1 MDIKIL
7 ASGSS
12 GNAYL
17 IGDGHTL
24 LLLDAGI
31 PFKRIQIG
39 CGFRTSSIDAC
50 LVTHRHGD
58 HAAAIPKLLQRGITV
73 YSNADV
79 AGLYPSVQSV
89 EARREFRIGTFR
101 ILPFEAEHD
110 VPCYGYQVTSE
121 ETGEKLVYITDSAY
135 VRYTFTGLTHIMVEA
150 NYAQEIMIENV
161 RDERV
166 PLSLAERVA
175 GTHMSIETLL
185 DLLRANDMTKVR
197 QIYLLHLSDNNSDA
211 ERFKKLVQ
219 QETGAEVYIA

>member
-1 MDIKIL
+1 MDIKVI

-17 IGDGHTL
+17 IGDGHSR

-31 PFKRIQIG
+31 PFRRIQIG

-50 LVTHRHGD
+50 LITHRHGD
-58 HAAAIPKLLQRGITV
+58 HAAAIPKLIERGIAV

-79 AGLYPSVQSV
+79 AEFYEGVQ
-89 EARREFRIGTFR
+89 EIAALREYTVGTFR

-110 VPCYGYQVTSE
+110 VPCYGYQVTS
-121 ETGEKLVYITDSAY
+121 TKTDEKLVYITDSAY
-135 VRYTFTGLTHIMVEA
+135 VRYTFTGLTHIMIEA
-150 NYAQEIMIENV
+150 NYDEDIMLSNV
-161 RDERV
+161 RDEKI
-166 PLSLAERVA
+166 PFSLAERVA
-175 GTHMSIETLL
+175 GTHMSIDTLI

-211 ERFKKLVQ
+211 EVFKRLVQ

>member
-1 MDIKIL
+1 MDIKII

-17 IGDGHTL
+17 IGDSKTR
-24 LLLDAGI
+24 LLLDAGV
-31 PFKRIQIG
+31 PFNRIQIG
-39 CGFRTSSIDAC
+39 CGFRTSSIDGC

-58 HAAAIPKLLQRGITV
+58 HAAAIPKLLQRGIAV

-79 AGLYPSVQSV
+79 AGLYPGVQQM

-135 VRYTFTGLTHIMVEA
+135 VRYTFSGLTHIMIEA

-166 PLSLAERVA
+166 PLSLAARVME
-175 GTHMSIETLL
+175 THMSIETLL
-185 DLLRANDMTKVR
+185 DLLRSNDMTKVR

-211 ERFKKLVQ
+211 EAFKKMVQ

>member
-1 MDIKIL
+1 MDIKII

-17 IGDGHTL
+17 IGDGHTR

-39 CGFRTSSIDAC
+39 CGFRTSGIDGC

-58 HAAAIPKLLQRGITV
+58 HAAAISKLLQRGITV
-73 YSNADV
+73 YSNEDV
-79 AGLYPSVQSV
+79 AGLYPGVQHV
-89 EARREFRIGTFR
+89 EARREFCIGTFR

-110 VPCYGYQVTSE
+110 VPCFGYQVTSTATDE
-121 ETGEKLVYITDSAY
+121 RLVYITDSAY
-135 VRYTFTGLTHIMVEA
+135 VRYTFTGLTHIMIEA
-150 NYAQEIMIENV
+150 NYDEDIMLGNV
-161 RDERV
+161 RDEKI
-166 PLSLAERVA
+166 PFSLAERVA
-175 GTHMSIETLL
+175 GTHMSIDTLI

-211 ERFKKLVQ
+211 EVFKKLVQ

>member
-1 MDIKIL
+1 MDIKVI

-17 IGDGHTL
+17 IGDGWTR

-39 CGFRTSSIDAC
+39 CGFKTSSIDGC

-58 HAAAIPKLLQRGITV
+58 HAAAIPKLIERGITV

-79 AGLYPSVQSV
+79 AEFYEGVQ
-89 EARREFRIGTFR
+89 ELPALREYTIGTFR
-101 ILPFEAEHD
+101 VLPFDAVHD
-110 VPCYGYQVTSE
+110 VPCYGYQVTSTA
-121 ETGEKLVYITDSAY
+121 TGEKLVYITDSAY
-135 VRYTFTGLTHIMVEA
+135 VRYTFSGLTHIMIEA
-150 NYAQEIMIENV
+150 NYDEDIMLGNV
-161 RDERV
+161 RDEKI
-166 PLSLAERVA
+166 PFSLAERVA
-175 GTHMSIETLL
+175 GTHMSIDTLI
-185 DLLRANDMTKVR
+185 DLLRANDMTRVR

-219 QETGAEVYIA
+219 QKTGAEVYIA

>member
-1 MDIKIL
+1 MDIRVI

-17 IGDGHTL
+17 IGDGRTR

-31 PFKRIQIG
+31 PFRRIQIG
-39 CGFRTSSIDAC
+39 CGFRTSSIDGC

-58 HAAAIPKLLQRGITV
+58 HAAAIPKLIARGIAV

-79 AGLYPSVQSV
+79 AGLYEGVQKLT
-89 EARREFRIGTFR
+89 ARKEHTIGTLR

-110 VPCYGYQVTSE
+110 VPCYGYQVTSTQ
-121 ETGEKLVYITDSAY
+121 TGEKLVYITDSAY
-135 VRYTFTGLTHIMVEA
+135 VRYTFTGLTHIMIEA
-150 NYAQEIMIENV
+150 NYDEDIMRDNV
-161 RDERV
+161 TNERI
-166 PLSLAERVA
+166 PLSLAARIA
-175 GTHMSIETLL
+175 GTHMSIGTLL
-185 DLLRANDMTKVR
+185 DLLRANDMTQVR
-197 QIYLLHLSDNNSDA
+197 QIYLLHLSDVSSDA

>member
-17 IGDGHTL
+17 IGDGKTR

-79 AGLYPSVQSV
+79 AGLYPGVQSV
-89 EARREFRIGTFR
+89 EARKEFRVGTFR

-135 VRYTFTGLTHIMVEA
+135 VRYTFTGLTHLMIEA
-150 NYAQEIMIENV
+150 NYDEDIMLGNV
-161 RDERV
+161 RNEKI
-166 PLSLAERVA
+166 PFSLAERVA
-175 GTHMSIETLL
+175 GTHMSIDTLL
-185 DLLRANDMTKVR
+185 DLLRSNDMSKVR

-211 ERFKKLVQ
+211 EAFKKLVQ

>member
-1 MDIKIL
+1 MDIKVI

-17 IGDGHTL
+17 IGDGHTR

-39 CGFRTSSIDAC
+39 CGFRTSSIDGC

-79 AGLYPSVQSV
+79 AGFYPGVQSV
-89 EARREFRIGTFR
+89 DALREFRIGTFHV
-101 ILPFEAEHD
+101 LPFTAEHD
-110 VPCYGYQVTSE
+110 VPCYGYQVTST

-135 VRYTFTGLTHIMVEA
+135 VRYTFTELTHIMIEA
-150 NYAQEIMIENV
+150 NYAEDIMLGNV
-161 RDERV
+161 RDDKI
-166 PLSLAERVA
+166 PFPLAERVA
-175 GTHMSIETLL
+175 GTHMSIDTLL
-185 DLLRANDMTKVR
+185 DLLRANNMTRVR

-211 ERFKKLVQ
+211 EKFKKLVQ

>member
-1 MDIKIL
+1 MDIKII

-17 IGDGHTL
+17 IGDGKTR

-79 AGLYPSVQSV
+79 AGLYPGVQQM
-89 EARREFRIGTFR
+89 EARKEFRIGTFR

-150 NYAQEIMIENV
+150 NYDEDIMLDNV
-161 RDERV
+161 TNERI

-175 GTHMSIETLL
+175 GTHMSIDTLI

-211 ERFKKLVQ
+211 EAFKKLVQ

>member
-1 MDIKIL
+1 MDIKII

-17 IGDGHTL
+17 IGDGRTR

-50 LVTHRHGD
+50 LVTHRHSD
-58 HAAAIPKLLQRGITV
+58 HAEAIPKLIERGITV

-79 AGLYPSVQSV
+79 AEFYEGVQ
-89 EARREFRIGTFR
+89 ELTALREHTVGTFR

-110 VPCYGYQVTSE
+110 VPCYGYQVTSTA
-121 ETGEKLVYITDSAY
+121 TGEKLVYITDSAY
-135 VRYTFTGLTHIMVEA
+135 VKYTFSGLTHIMIEA
-150 NYAQEIMIENV
+150 NYDEDIMLDNV
-161 RDERV
+161 RDEKV
-166 PLSLAERVA
+166 PFSLAERVA
-175 GTHMSIETLL
+175 GTHMSIDTLI
-185 DLLRANDMTKVR
+185 DLLRANDMTRVR

-211 ERFKKLVQ
+211 EVFKKLVQ

>member
-1 MDIKIL
+1 MDIKVI

-17 IGDGHTL
+17 IGDGHTR

-39 CGFRTSSIDAC
+39 CGFRTSSIDGC

-79 AGLYPSVQSV
+79 AGFYPGVQSV
-89 EARREFRIGTFR
+89 DALREFRIGTFHV
-101 ILPFEAEHD
+101 LPFTAEHD
-110 VPCYGYQVTSE
+110 VPCYGYQVASE

-135 VRYTFTGLTHIMVEA
+135 VRYTFTELTHIMIEA
-150 NYAQEIMIENV
+150 NYAEDIMLGNV
-161 RDERV
+161 RDDKI
-166 PLSLAERVA
+166 PFPLAERVA
-175 GTHMSIETLL
+175 QTHMSIDTLL
-185 DLLRANDMTKVR
+185 ELLRANDMTRVR

-211 ERFKKLVQ
+211 EKFKKLVQ

>member
-1 MDIKIL
+1 VDIKII

-17 IGDGHTL
+17 IGDGRTR

-39 CGFRTSSIDAC
+39 CGFRTSSIDGC

-79 AGLYPSVQSV
+79 AEFYEGVQ
-89 EARREFRIGTFR
+89 ELAALREYTVGTFLV
-101 ILPFEAEHD
+101 LPFDAVHD
-110 VPCYGYQVTSE
+110 VPCYGYQVTSTA
-121 ETGEKLVYITDSAY
+121 TGEKLVYITDSAY
-135 VRYTFTGLTHIMVEA
+135 VRYTFTGLTHIMIEA
-150 NYAQEIMIENV
+150 NYDEDIMLGNV
-161 RDERV
+161 RDEKI
-166 PLSLAERVA
+166 PFSLAERVA
-175 GTHMSIETLL
+175 GTHMSIDTLI

-211 ERFKKLVQ
+211 EVFKRLVQ

>member
-39 CGFRTSSIDAC
+39 CGFRTSSIDGC

-58 HAAAIPKLLQRGITV
+58 HAAAIPKLIQRGITV

-79 AGLYPSVQSV
+79 AGLYPSVQHV
-89 EARREFRIGTFR
+89 EARKEFRIGTFR

-110 VPCYGYQVTSE
+110 VPCYGYQVTS
-121 ETGEKLVYITDSAY
+121 TATDEKLVYITDSAY
-135 VRYTFTGLTHIMVEA
+135 VRYTFTGLTHIMIEA
-150 NYAQEIMIENV
+150 NYAEDIMIGNV
-161 RDERV
+161 RDGKV
-166 PLSLAERVA
+166 PLPLAERVA
-175 GTHMSIETLL
+175 GTHMSIDTLL
-185 DLLRANDMTKVR
+185 ELLRANDMTKVR
-197 QIYLLHLSDNNSDA
+197 QIYLLYLSDMSSDA

>member
-1 MDIKIL
+1 MDIKII

-39 CGFRTSSIDAC
+39 CGFKTSMIDGC

-58 HAAAIPKLLQRGITV
+58 HSAAIPKLIERGIAV

-79 AGLYPSVQSV
+79 AGLYEGVQ
-89 EARREFRIGTFR
+89 ELTALKEHTIGTFR
-101 ILPFEAEHD
+101 VLPFEAEHD
-110 VPCYGYQVTSE
+110 VPCYGYQVTS
-121 ETGEKLVYITDSAY
+121 TATDEKLVYITDSAY
-135 VRYTFTGLTHIMVEA
+135 VKYTFSGLTHIMIEA
-150 NYAQEIMIENV
+150 NYAQEIIIDNAKH
-161 RDERV
+161 ERI
-166 PLSLAERVA
+166 PLYLAERVIQ
-175 GTHMSIETLL
+175 THMSIETLL
-185 DLLRANDMTKVR
+185 DLLQANDMSKVR
-197 QIYLLHLSDNNSDA
+197 QIYLLHLSDGNSDA
-211 ERFKKLVQ
+211 AAFRRQVQ

>member
-1 MDIKIL
+1 MDIKVI

-17 IGDGHTL
+17 IGDGHTR

-39 CGFRTSSIDAC
+39 CGFRTSSIDGC

-79 AGLYPSVQSV
+79 AGFYPGVQSV
-89 EARREFRIGTFR
+89 DALREFRIGTFHV
-101 ILPFEAEHD
+101 LPFTAEHD
-110 VPCYGYQVTSE
+110 VPCYGYQVTST

-135 VRYTFTGLTHIMVEA
+135 VRYTFTELTHIMIEA
-150 NYAQEIMIENV
+150 NYAEDIMLGNV
-161 RDERV
+161 RDDKI
-166 PLSLAERVA
+166 PFPLAERVA
-175 GTHMSIETLL
+175 QTHMSIDTLL
-185 DLLRANDMTKVR
+185 ELLRANDMTKVR

-211 ERFKKLVQ
+211 EKFKKLVQ
-219 QETGAEVYIA
+219 QETGAEVYIS

>member
-1 MDIKIL
+1 MDIKVI

-39 CGFRTSSIDAC
+39 CGFRTSTIDAC

-58 HAAAIPKLLQRGITV
+58 HAAAISKLLQRGITV

-79 AGLYPSVQSV
+79 AGLYPGVQSV
-89 EARREFRIGTFR
+89 EARREFRIDTFR

-121 ETGEKLVYITDSAY
+121 ETGENLVYITDSAY
-135 VRYTFTGLTHIMVEA
+135 VKYTFSGLTHIMIEA
-150 NYAQEIMIENV
+150 NYDEDIMLGNV
-161 RDERV
+161 RDEKI
-166 PLSLAERVA
+166 PFSLAERVA
-175 GTHMSIETLL
+175 GTHMSIDTLI

-211 ERFKKLVQ
+211 EAFKRLVQ

>member
-1 MDIKIL
+1 MDIKVI

-17 IGDGHTL
+17 IRDGHTR

-39 CGFRTSSIDAC
+39 CGFRTSSIDGC

-58 HAAAIPKLLQRGITV
+58 HAAAIPKLLQRGMTV

-79 AGLYPSVQSV
+79 AGIYPGVQSV
-89 EARREFRIGTFR
+89 EARKEFHVGTLR

-110 VPCYGYQVTSE
+110 VPCYGYQITSE

-135 VRYTFTGLTHIMVEA
+135 VRYTFTGLTHIMIEA
-150 NYAQEIMIENV
+150 NYDEDIMLGNV
-161 RDERV
+161 RDEKI
-166 PLSLAERVA
+166 PFSLAERVA
-175 GTHMSIETLL
+175 GTHMSIDTLI

-211 ERFKKLVQ
+211 EAFKKMVQ

>member
-1 MDIKIL
+1 MDIKVI

-17 IGDGHTL
+17 IGDGKTR

-31 PFKRIQIG
+31 SFKRIQVG

-58 HAAAIPKLLQRGITV
+58 HAMAVPKLLQRGIPV

-79 AGLYPSVQSV
+79 AELHKGVQPV
-89 EARREFRIGTFR
+89 AALKEFNVNTLR
-101 ILPFEAEHD
+101 ILPFEVEHD
-110 VPCYGYQVTSE
+110 AECYGYQVTSAA
-121 ETGEKLVYITDSAY
+121 TGEKLVYITDSAY
-135 VRYTFTGLTHIMVEA
+135 VRYTFTGLTHIMIEA
-150 NYAQEIMIENV
+150 NYDEDIMLGNV
-161 RDERV
+161 RDEKI
-166 PLSLAERVA
+166 PFSLAERVA
-175 GTHMSIETLL
+175 GTHMSIDTLI

-211 ERFKKLVQ
+211 EVFKRLVQ

>member
-1 MDIKIL
+1 MDIKVI

-39 CGFRTSSIDAC
+39 CGFRTSTIDAC

-58 HAAAIPKLLQRGITV
+58 HAVAIPKLLQRGIAI
-73 YSNADV
+73 YSNEDV
-79 AGLYPSVQSV
+79 AGLHDGVQ
-89 EARREFRIGTFR
+89 ELPTLREHTVGTLR

-135 VRYTFTGLTHIMVEA
+135 VRYTFTGLTHIMIEA
-150 NYAQEIMIENV
+150 NYAQDIIIDNV

-166 PLSLAERVA
+166 QLSLAARVME
-175 GTHMSIETLL
+175 THMSIETLL
-185 DLLRANDMTKVR
+185 DLLRSNDMTKVR

-211 ERFKKLVQ
+211 EAFKRQVQ

>member
-1 MDIKIL
+1 MDIKVI

-17 IGDGHTL
+17 IGDGHTH

-58 HAAAIPKLLQRGITV
+58 HAAAIPKLLRRGIAV

-79 AGLYPSVQSV
+79 AGLYPGVQHV
-89 EARREFRIGTFR
+89 ETRREFRVGTFR
-101 ILPFEAEHD
+101 ILPFGAEHD
-110 VPCYGYQVTSE
+110 VPCYGYQVASE

-135 VRYTFTGLTHIMVEA
+135 VRYTFTGLTHLMIEA
-150 NYAQEIMIENV
+150 NYAEDIMLGNV
-161 RDERV
+161 RDDKI
-166 PLSLAERVA
+166 PFPLAERVA
-175 GTHMSIETLL
+175 QTHMSIDTLL
-185 DLLRANDMTKVR
+185 ELLRANDMTRVR

-211 ERFKKLVQ
+211 EAFKKMVQ
-219 QETGAEVYIA
+219 QETGAEVYIS

>member
-1 MDIKIL
+1 MDIKVI

-17 IGDGHTL
+17 IGDGKTRL
-24 LLLDAGI
+24 LFDAGI

-39 CGFRTSSIDAC
+39 CGFKTSSIDAC

-58 HAAAIPKLLQRGITV
+58 HAAAIPKLLQRGIAV
-73 YSNADV
+73 YSNEDV
-79 AGLYPSVQSV
+79 AGLYPGVQSV
-89 EARREFRIGTFR
+89 EARREFRIGTLR
-101 ILPFEAEHD
+101 ILPFAAEHD

-121 ETGEKLVYITDSAY
+121 ETGERLVYITDSAY
-135 VRYTFTGLTHIMVEA
+135 VRYTFTGLTHIMIEA
-150 NYAQEIMIENV
+150 NYDEDIMLGNV
-161 RDERV
+161 RDEKI
-166 PLSLAERVA
+166 PFSLAERVA
-175 GTHMSIETLL
+175 GTHMSIDTLI

-211 ERFKKLVQ
+211 EVFKKMVQ

>member
-1 MDIKIL
+1 MDIKVI

-17 IGDGHTL
+17 IGDGKTRL
-24 LLLDAGI
+24 LFDAGI

-39 CGFRTSSIDAC
+39 CGFKTSSIDVC

-79 AGLYPSVQSV
+79 AGLYEGVQ
-89 EARREFRIGTFR
+89 ELTECKEHTIGTLR
-101 ILPFEAEHD
+101 ILPFAAEHD

-121 ETGEKLVYITDSAY
+121 ETGERLVYITDSAY
-135 VRYTFTGLTHIMVEA
+135 VRYTFTGLTHIMIEA
-150 NYAQEIMIENV
+150 NYAEDIMRGNV
-161 RDERV
+161 RDGKV
-166 PLSLAERVA
+166 PLPLAERVA
-175 GTHMSIETLL
+175 GTHMSIDTLL
-185 DLLRANDMTKVR
+185 SLLRANDMTKVR

-211 ERFKKLVQ
+211 EVFKKMVQ
-219 QETGAEVYIA
+219 RETGAEVYIA

>member
-1 MDIKIL
+1 MDIKII

-17 IGDGHTL
+17 IGDGKTR

-31 PFKRIQIG
+31 SFKRIQIG
-39 CGFRTSSIDAC
+39 CGFRTSSIDGC

-58 HAAAIPKLLQRGITV
+58 HAAAIPKLLQRGMTV

-79 AGLYPSVQSV
+79 AGIYPGVQSV
-89 EARREFRIGTFR
+89 EARKEFHVGTLR

-110 VPCYGYQVTSE
+110 VPCYGYQVASE

-135 VRYTFTGLTHIMVEA
+135 VRYTFTGLTHIMIEA
-150 NYAQEIMIENV
+150 NYAEDIMIGNV

-166 PLSLAERVA
+166 PLSLAARVVQ
-175 GTHMSIETLL
+175 THMSIETLL
-185 DLLRANDMTKVR
+185 DLLQANDMSKVR
-197 QIYLLHLSDNNSDA
+197 QIYLLHLSDGNSDA
-211 ERFKKLVQ
+211 EDFRRQVQ